1 MNLKLWLLLLFLCAL
16 IIPAQLHKDK
26 HDKHDKH
33 AERAKHEHRGKH
45 GRPGKHHGKR
55 GKERL
60 ESLKAEF
67 GSSDD
72 SDEDDDANKWLFELQ
87 SLTGKCSPNP
97 CLNGGVC
104 DEKKNHFKCKCPKQF
119 VGRRCE
125 RGKRV
130 CKRGTCGA
138 GLCLLTSSPPYYKC
152 KCIPPFAPPN
162 CKTLSPCAPNPCQN
176 NGKCVDEDDDFE
188 CICPDGFSGQYC
200 QVDPDDCYEGD
211 GQSYRGKVSE
221 TEEGDECLDWNSE
234 FLLDKGSFPAA
245 AFESSGGLGPHN
257 FCRNP
262 DGDKKPWCFVKK
274 NRRLRWDYC
283 DVRKCPT
290 PATTTRKMVSTTAE
304 AQPTTIAFTDSIP
317 PKVTTLQPT
326 IPSTT
331 VTPTREMVSTTAEA
345 QPTTIAFTDSIP
357 PEVTTLQPT
366 IPSTTDGSITPE
378 STSSAQIATTPVPT
392 TPLPT
397 IDASTKSFLTCGKPN
412 PKKQLNRIYGGLK
425 AIPGAHPWQV
435 SVQVKP
441 KGSTQQYRHICGGTL
456 IKPCWVLTAAHC
468 INKINDYRVILGG
481 LNLIQKEQTDQTV
494 LVEDTIIHEKF
505 KETADTVYN
514 DIALLKLKVTNGECA
529 KETQF
534 VKAAC
539 LPNEPFADGT
549 ECSISGWGATETSEY
564 GSMHLLDAQVLLI
577 SQEVCSS
584 SKVYPS
590 LLDDGMF
597 CAGYLKGGVDSC
609 QGDSGGP
616 LTCMRNQTHYIYG
629 IVSWGD
635 GCGEK
640 NKPGVYT
647 RVLKYLDW
655 INKKIGGTQ

>member
-1 MNLKLWLLLLFLCAL
+1 MNLKLCLLLLFLCAV
-16 IIPAQLHKDK
+16 IIPAQLKKEK

-33 AERAKHEHRGKH
+33 EERGKHEHPDKHGPQDKH
-45 GRPGKHHGKR
+45 GRPGAGHAKR

-60 ESLKAEF
+60 ERLKAEF
-67 GSSDD
+67 GRSDD
-72 SDEDDDANKWLFELQ
+72 SDDDDDANDWLFELQ
-87 SLTGKCSPNP
+87 GLRGKCSPNP
-97 CLNGGVC
+97 CLNGGEC
-104 DEKKNHFKCKCPKQF
+104 EEKREKFKCKCPKQF

-130 CKRGTCGA
+130 CKKGTCGA
-138 GLCLLTSSPPYYKC
+138 GLCLLTPSPPYFKC

-162 CKTLSPCAPNPCQN
+162 CRSPVPCSPNPCQN
-176 NGKCVDEDDDFE
+176 NGRCVVDDADFD
-188 CICPDGFSGQYC
+188 CVCPDGYSGQYC
-200 QVDPDDCYEGD
+200 QVGPDDCYEGD

-221 TEEGDECLDWNSE
+221 TDDGDECLDWNSD
-234 FLLDKGSFPAA
+234 FILDKGVFPSV
-245 AFESSGGLGPHN
+245 AFTSTEGLGPHN

-262 DGDKKPWCFVKK
+262 DGDKKPWCFIKK
-274 NRRLRWDYC
+274 DRKLRWDHC

-290 PATTTRKMVSTTAE
+290 PATTTTKIAPTTAE
-304 AQPTTIAFTDSIP
+304 ARPTTDNIS
-317 PKVTTLQPT
+317 PKVTTPQPT
-326 IPSTT
+326 VP
-331 VTPTREMVSTTAEA
+331 AK
-345 QPTTIAFTDSIP
+345 
-357 PEVTTLQPT
+357 
-366 IPSTTDGSITPE
+366 TDGSITPE
-378 STSSAQIATTPVPT
+378 STGSAQIAITPVP
-392 TPLPT
+392 PT
-397 IDASTKSFLTCGKPN
+397 KFPKNDTLTRDFLSCGIPE
-412 PKKQLNRIYGGLK
+412 PKKQLNRIYWGLK

-435 SVQVKP
+435 SVQVRP
-441 KGSTQQYRHICGGTL
+441 KGSIQEYRHICGGTL
-456 IKPCWVLTAAHC
+456 IKSCWVLTAAHC
-468 INKINDYRVILGG
+468 IDKKHDYRVILGG

-505 KETADTVYN
+505 KETPDVVYN
-514 DIALLKLKVTNGECA
+514 DIALLKLKATNGECG

-539 LPNEPFADGT
+539 LPKEPFADGT
-549 ECSISGWGATETSEY
+549 ECRISGWGATETSEY

-577 SQEVCSS
+577 SQEACSS
-584 SKVYPS
+584 NKVYAS

-616 LTCMRNQTHYIYG
+616 LTCERNQTHYIYG

-635 GCGEK
+635 SCGEK

-655 INKKIGGTQ
+655 INKKISAPQ

>member
-1 MNLKLWLLLLFLCAL
+1 MNLKLCLLLLFLCAV
-16 IIPAQLHKDK
+16 IIPAQVCMNSYMLIYHM
-26 HDKHDKH
+26 
-33 AERAKHEHRGKH
+33 
-45 GRPGKHHGKR
+45 
-55 GKERL
+55 L
-60 ESLKAEF
+60 FLKYIVVHNIFFIWMKIKQINLSPF
-67 GSSDD
+67 GYS
-72 SDEDDDANKWLFELQ
+72 
-87 SLTGKCSPNP
+87 GKCSPNP
-97 CLNGGVC
+97 CLNGGEC
-104 DEKKNHFKCKCPKQF
+104 EEKRDKFKCKCPKQF

-138 GLCLLTSSPPYYKC
+138 GLCLLTPSPPYYKC

-162 CKTLSPCAPNPCQN
+162 CRSTAPCNPSPCQN
-176 NGKCVDEDDDFE
+176 NGRCVVDEGDFD
-188 CICPDGFSGQYC
+188 CICPDGYSGQYC
-200 QVDPDDCYEGD
+200 QVGPDDCYEGD

-221 TEEGDECLDWNSE
+221 TEDGDECLYWNSE
-234 FLLDKGSFPAA
+234 FVLDKGAFPSV
-245 AFESSGGLGPHN
+245 AFASSEGLGPHN

-262 DGDKKPWCFVKK
+262 DGDKKPWCFIKK
-274 NRRLRWDYC
+274 DRRLRWDYC

-290 PATTTRKMVSTTAE
+290 RGKTYDK
-304 AQPTTIAFTDSIP
+304 D
-317 PKVTTLQPT
+317 
-326 IPSTT
+326 T
-331 VTPTREMVSTTAEA
+331 V
-345 QPTTIAFTDSIP
+345 
-357 PEVTTLQPT
+357 
-366 IPSTTDGSITPE
+366 ITPE
-378 STSSAQIATTPVPT
+378 STSSVHITTTPVPPT
-392 TPLPT
+392 TLPKNYT
-397 IDASTKSFLTCGKPN
+397 LTRDFLTCGKPE
-412 PKKQLNRIYGGLK
+412 PKKQVNRIYGGLK

-441 KGSTQQYRHICGGTL
+441 KGSIQEYRHICGGTL

-468 INKINDYRVILGG
+468 IDKKHDYRVILGG

-505 KETADTVYN
+505 KETPDVVYN
-514 DIALLKLKVTNGECA
+514 DIALLKLKATNGECA

-539 LPNEPFADGT
+539 LPKAPFADGT
-549 ECSISGWGATETSEY
+549 ECRISGWGATETSEY
-564 GSMHLLDAQVLLI
+564 GSVHLLDAQVLLI
-577 SQEVCSS
+577 SQEACSS
-584 SKVYPS
+584 NKVYAS

-616 LTCMRNQTHYIYG
+616 LTCERNETHYIYG

-635 GCGEK
+635 NCGEK

-655 INKKIGGTQ
+655 INEKISVPQ

>member
-1 MNLKLWLLLLFLCAL
+1 MNLKLCLLLLFLCAV
-16 IIPAQLHKDK
+16 IIPAQLKKEK
-26 HDKHDKH
+26 HDKHEEHGKHGHHDKP
-33 AERAKHEHRGKH
+33 GPQDKH
-45 GRPGKHHGKR
+45 GRPGGKHHGKR

-60 ESLKAEF
+60 ERLKAEF
-67 GSSDD
+67 ESSDD
-72 SDEDDDANKWLFELQ
+72 SDDDDDANDWLFELQ
-87 SLTGKCSPNP
+87 GLGKCSPNP
-97 CLNGGVC
+97 CLNGGEC
-104 DEKKNHFKCKCPKQF
+104 EEKRDKFKCKCPKQF

-138 GLCLLTSSPPYYKC
+138 GLCLLTPSPPYYKC

-162 CKTLSPCAPNPCQN
+162 CRSTAPCNPSPCQN
-176 NGKCVDEDDDFE
+176 NGRCVVDEGDFD
-188 CICPDGFSGQYC
+188 CICPDGYSGQYC
-200 QVDPDDCYEGD
+200 QVGPDDCYEGD

-221 TEEGDECLDWNSE
+221 TEDGDECLDWNSE
-234 FLLDKGSFPAA
+234 FVLDKGAFPSV
-245 AFESSGGLGPHN
+245 AFASSEGLGPHN

-262 DGDKKPWCFVKK
+262 DGDKKPWCFIKK
-274 NRRLRWDYC
+274 DRRLRWDYC

-290 PATTTRKMVSTTAE
+290 PATTTIKMVSTTAE
-304 AQPTTIAFTDSIP
+304 ARPTTAAFTDSIP

-326 IPSTT
+326 VP
-331 VTPTREMVSTTAEA
+331 AK
-345 QPTTIAFTDSIP
+345 
-357 PEVTTLQPT
+357 
-366 IPSTTDGSITPE
+366 TDGSITPE
-378 STSSAQIATTPVPT
+378 STSSAQITTTPVPPT
-392 TPLPT
+392 TLPKNYT
-397 IDASTKSFLTCGKPN
+397 LTRDFLTCGKPE
-412 PKKQLNRIYGGLK
+412 PKKQVNRIYGGLK

-441 KGSTQQYRHICGGTL
+441 KGSIQEYRHICGGTL

-468 INKINDYRVILGG
+468 IDKKHDYRVILGG

-505 KETADTVYN
+505 KETPDVVYN
-514 DIALLKLKVTNGECA
+514 DIALLKLKATNGECA

-539 LPNEPFADGT
+539 LPKAPFADGT
-549 ECSISGWGATETSEY
+549 ECRISGWGATETSEY
-564 GSMHLLDAQVLLI
+564 GSVHLLDAQVLLI
-577 SQEVCSS
+577 SQEACSS
-584 SKVYPS
+584 NKVYAS

-616 LTCMRNQTHYIYG
+616 LTCERNETHYIYG

-635 GCGEK
+635 NCGEK

-655 INKKIGGTQ
+655 INEKISVPQ

>member
-1 MNLKLWLLLLFLCAL
+1 MNLKLWLLLLFLCAV
-16 IIPAQLHKDK
+16 IIPAQLKKEKHDK

-33 AERAKHEHRGKH
+33 VGRDRHGHHEKQG
-45 GRPGKHHGKR
+45 GPGKHHEKR
-55 GKERL
+55 GKGRL
-60 ESLKAEF
+60 QDLKAEF
-67 GSSDD
+67 DTSDD
-72 SDEDDDANKWLFELQ
+72 TDDDDDANDWLFELQ
-87 SLTGKCSPNP
+87 GLRGKCSPNP

-104 DEKKNHFKCKCPKQF
+104 EEKRDKFKCKCPRQF

-130 CKRGTCGA
+130 CKRGTCGT
-138 GLCLLTSSPPYYKC
+138 GLCLLTSAPPYYKC

-162 CKTLSPCAPNPCQN
+162 CKSPIPCAPNPCQN
-176 NGKCVDEDDDFE
+176 NGRCVSEEGDFE
-188 CICPDGFSGQYC
+188 CICPEGFNGHYC
-200 QVDPDDCYEGD
+200 QVDPNDCYEGD

-234 FLLDKGSFPAA
+234 FVLDKGSFPST
-245 AFESSGGLGPHN
+245 AFASSEGLGPHN

-262 DGDKKPWCFVKK
+262 DGDKKPWCFIKK

-283 DVRKCPT
+283 DVRKCPS
-290 PATTTRKMVSTTAE
+290 PATTTKEMVTTTTKAHPTTA
-304 AQPTTIAFTDSIP
+304 AFTDRP
-317 PKVTTLQPT
+317 RVTTLQPT
-326 IPSTT
+326 IPVETDAST
-331 VTPTREMVSTTAEA
+331 
-345 QPTTIAFTDSIP
+345 
-357 PEVTTLQPT
+357 
-366 IPSTTDGSITPE
+366 TPE
-378 STSSAQIATTPVPT
+378 STSSARIITTAPPPTIPT
-392 TPLPT
+392 TNIT
-397 IDASTKSFLTCGKPN
+397 FTRSFLTCGKPE

-435 SVQVKP
+435 SVQIKP
-441 KGSTQQYRHICGGTL
+441 KGSVQGYRHICGGTL

-468 INKINDYRVILGG
+468 IDKKHDYSVVLGG
-481 LNLIQKEQTDQTV
+481 LNLVQKEPTDQTV
-494 LVEDTIIHEKF
+494 LVENTIVHEKY
-505 KETADTVYN
+505 KETPDVVYN
-514 DIALLKLKVTNGECA
+514 DIALLKLKATKGECA

-534 VKAAC
+534 VRAAC
-539 LPNEPFADGT
+539 LPKEPFPDGA

-577 SQEVCSS
+577 SQEACSNN
-584 SKVYPS
+584 KVYAA

-616 LTCMRNQTHYIYG
+616 LTCAKDQTHYIYG

-635 GCGEK
+635 SCGEK

-647 RVLKYLDW
+647 RVMKYLDW
-655 INKKIGGTQ
+655 INEKIAVSQ

>member
-1 MNLKLWLLLLFLCAL
+1 
-16 IIPAQLHKDK
+16 K
-26 HDKHDKH
+26 HDKHEEHGKHGHHDKP
-33 AERAKHEHRGKH
+33 GPQDKH
-45 GRPGKHHGKR
+45 GRPGGKHHGKR

-60 ESLKAEF
+60 ESKWSPF
-67 GSSDD
+67 GQINISPFGYS
-72 SDEDDDANKWLFELQ
+72 
-87 SLTGKCSPNP
+87 GKCSPNP
-97 CLNGGVC
+97 CLNGGEC
-104 DEKKNHFKCKCPKQF
+104 EEKRDKFKCKCPKQF

-138 GLCLLTSSPPYYKC
+138 GLCLLTPSPPYYKC

-162 CKTLSPCAPNPCQN
+162 CRSTAPCNPSPCQN
-176 NGKCVDEDDDFE
+176 NGRCVVDEGDFD
-188 CICPDGFSGQYC
+188 CICPDGYSGQYC
-200 QVDPDDCYEGD
+200 QVGPDDCYEGD

-221 TEEGDECLDWNSE
+221 TEDGDECLDWNSE
-234 FLLDKGSFPAA
+234 FVLDKGAFPSV
-245 AFESSGGLGPHN
+245 AFASSEGLGPHN

-262 DGDKKPWCFVKK
+262 DGDKKPWCFIKK
-274 NRRLRWDYC
+274 DRRLRWDYC

-290 PATTTRKMVSTTAE
+290 PATTTIKMVSTTAE
-304 AQPTTIAFTDSIP
+304 ARPTTAAFTDSIP

-326 IPSTT
+326 VPAKT
-331 VTPTREMVSTTAEA
+331 
-345 QPTTIAFTDSIP
+345 
-357 PEVTTLQPT
+357 
-366 IPSTTDGSITPE
+366 
-378 STSSAQIATTPVPT
+378 AQITTTPVPPT
-392 TPLPT
+392 TLPKNYT
-397 IDASTKSFLTCGKPN
+397 LTRDFLTCGKPE
-412 PKKQLNRIYGGLK
+412 PKKQVNRIYGGLK

-441 KGSTQQYRHICGGTL
+441 KGSIQEYRHICGGTL

-468 INKINDYRVILGG
+468 IDKKHDYRVILGG

-505 KETADTVYN
+505 KETPDVVYN
-514 DIALLKLKVTNGECA
+514 DIALLKLKATNGECA

-539 LPNEPFADGT
+539 LPKAPFADGT
-549 ECSISGWGATETSEY
+549 ECRISGWGATETSEY
-564 GSMHLLDAQVLLI
+564 GSVHLLDAQVLLI
-577 SQEVCSS
+577 SQEACSS
-584 SKVYPS
+584 NKVYAS

-616 LTCMRNQTHYIYG
+616 LTCERNETHYIYG

-635 GCGEK
+635 NCGEK

-655 INKKIGGTQ
+655 INEKISVPQ

>member
-1 MNLKLWLLLLFLCAL
+1 
-16 IIPAQLHKDK
+16 K
-26 HDKHDKH
+26 HDKH
-33 AERAKHEHRGKH
+33 EERGKH
-45 GRPGKHHGKR
+45 GHHDKPGPQDKHGRP
-55 GKERL
+55 
-60 ESLKAEF
+60 
-67 GSSDD
+67 
-72 SDEDDDANKWLFELQ
+72 
-87 SLTGKCSPNP
+87 GKCSPNP
-97 CLNGGVC
+97 CLNGGEC
-104 DEKKNHFKCKCPKQF
+104 EEKRDKFKCKCPKQF

-138 GLCLLTSSPPYYKC
+138 GLCLLTPSPPYYKC

-162 CKTLSPCAPNPCQN
+162 CRSTAPCNPSPCQN
-176 NGKCVDEDDDFE
+176 NGRCVVDEGDFD
-188 CICPDGFSGQYC
+188 CICPDGYSGQYC
-200 QVDPDDCYEGD
+200 QVGPDDCYEGD

-221 TEEGDECLDWNSE
+221 TEDGDECLYWNSE
-234 FLLDKGSFPAA
+234 FVLDKGAFPSV
-245 AFESSGGLGPHN
+245 AFASSEGLGPHN

-262 DGDKKPWCFVKK
+262 DGDKKPWCFIKK
-274 NRRLRWDYC
+274 DRRLRWDYC

-290 PATTTRKMVSTTAE
+290 RGKTYDKDTNYTLTR
-304 AQPTTIAFTDSIP
+304 D
-317 PKVTTLQPT
+317 
-326 IPSTT
+326 
-331 VTPTREMVSTTAEA
+331 
-345 QPTTIAFTDSIP
+345 
-357 PEVTTLQPT
+357 
-366 IPSTTDGSITPE
+366 
-378 STSSAQIATTPVPT
+378 
-392 TPLPT
+392 
-397 IDASTKSFLTCGKPN
+397 FLTCGKPE
-412 PKKQLNRIYGGLK
+412 PKKQVNRIYGGLK

-441 KGSTQQYRHICGGTL
+441 KGSIQEYRHICGGTL

-468 INKINDYRVILGG
+468 IDKKHDYRVILGG

-505 KETADTVYN
+505 KETPDVVYN
-514 DIALLKLKVTNGECA
+514 DIALLKLKATNGECA

-539 LPNEPFADGT
+539 LPKAPFADGT
-549 ECSISGWGATETSEY
+549 ECRISGWGATETSEY
-564 GSMHLLDAQVLLI
+564 GSVHLLDAQVLLI
-577 SQEVCSS
+577 SQEACSS
-584 SKVYPS
+584 NKVYAS

-616 LTCMRNQTHYIYG
+616 LTCERNETHYIYG

-635 GCGEK
+635 NCGEK

-655 INKKIGGTQ
+655 INEKISVPQ

>member
-1 MNLKLWLLLLFLCAL
+1 MNLKLCLLLLFLCAV
-16 IIPAQLHKDK
+16 IIPAQVCMNSYMLIYHM
-26 HDKHDKH
+26 
-33 AERAKHEHRGKH
+33 
-45 GRPGKHHGKR
+45 
-55 GKERL
+55 L
-60 ESLKAEF
+60 FLKYIVVHNRF
-67 GSSDD
+67 LIWMKI
-72 SDEDDDANKWLFELQ
+72 N
-87 SLTGKCSPNP
+87 PNP
-97 CLNGGVC
+97 CLNGGEC
-104 DEKKNHFKCKCPKQF
+104 EEKRDKFKCKCPKQF

-138 GLCLLTSSPPYYKC
+138 GLCLLTPSPPYYKC

-162 CKTLSPCAPNPCQN
+162 CRSTAPCNPSPCQN
-176 NGKCVDEDDDFE
+176 NGRCVVDEGDFD
-188 CICPDGFSGQYC
+188 CICPDGYSGQYC
-200 QVDPDDCYEGD
+200 QVGPDDCYEGD

-221 TEEGDECLDWNSE
+221 TEDGDECLDWNSE
-234 FLLDKGSFPAA
+234 FVLDKGAFPSV
-245 AFESSGGLGPHN
+245 AFASSEGLGPHN

-262 DGDKKPWCFVKK
+262 DGDKKPWCFIKK
-274 NRRLRWDYC
+274 DRRLRWDYC

-290 PATTTRKMVSTTAE
+290 PGTITT
-304 AQPTTIAFTDSIP
+304 QY
-317 PKVTTLQPT
+317 
-326 IPSTT
+326 
-331 VTPTREMVSTTAEA
+331 
-345 QPTTIAFTDSIP
+345 
-357 PEVTTLQPT
+357 
-366 IPSTTDGSITPE
+366 GSITPE
-378 STSSAQIATTPVPT
+378 STSSAQITTTPVPPT
-392 TPLPT
+392 TLPKNYT
-397 IDASTKSFLTCGKPN
+397 LTRDFLTCGKPE
-412 PKKQLNRIYGGLK
+412 PKKQVNRIYGGLK

-441 KGSTQQYRHICGGTL
+441 KGSIQEYRHICGGTL

-468 INKINDYRVILGG
+468 IDKKHDYRVILGG

-505 KETADTVYN
+505 KETPDVVYN
-514 DIALLKLKVTNGECA
+514 DIALLKLKATNGECA

-539 LPNEPFADGT
+539 LPKAPFADGT
-549 ECSISGWGATETSEY
+549 ECRISGWGATETSEY
-564 GSMHLLDAQVLLI
+564 GSVHLLDAQVLLI
-577 SQEVCSS
+577 SQEACSS
-584 SKVYPS
+584 NKVYAS

-616 LTCMRNQTHYIYG
+616 LTCERNETHYIYG

-635 GCGEK
+635 NCGEK

-655 INKKIGGTQ
+655 INEKISVPQ

>member
-1 MNLKLWLLLLFLCAL
+1 MNLKLWLLLLFLCAV
-16 IIPAQLHKDK
+16 IIPAQLKKEK

-33 AERAKHEHRGKH
+33 VGRDRHGHHEKQG
-45 GRPGKHHGKR
+45 GPGKHHGKR
-55 GKERL
+55 GKGRL
-60 ESLKAEF
+60 QDLKAEF
-67 GSSDD
+67 DTSDD
-72 SDEDDDANKWLFELQ
+72 TDDDDDANDWLFELQ
-87 SLTGKCSPNP
+87 GLRGKCSPNP

-104 DEKKNHFKCKCPKQF
+104 EEKRDKFKCKCPRQF

-130 CKRGTCGA
+130 CKRGTCGT
-138 GLCLLTSSPPYYKC
+138 GLCLLTSAPPYYKC

-162 CKTLSPCAPNPCQN
+162 CRSPIPCAPNPCQN
-176 NGKCVDEDDDFE
+176 NGRCVSEEGDFE
-188 CICPDGFSGQYC
+188 CICPEGFNGHYC
-200 QVDPDDCYEGD
+200 QVDPNDCYEGD

-234 FLLDKGSFPAA
+234 FVLDKGSFPST
-245 AFESSGGLGPHN
+245 AFASSEGLGPHN

-262 DGDKKPWCFVKK
+262 DGDKKPWCFIKK

-283 DVRKCPT
+283 DVRKCPS
-290 PATTTRKMVSTTAE
+290 PATTTKKMVTTTTKAHPTTA
-304 AQPTTIAFTDSIP
+304 AFTDTFRPI
-317 PKVTTLQPT
+317 VTTLQPT
-326 IPSTT
+326 IPVKTDAST
-331 VTPTREMVSTTAEA
+331 
-345 QPTTIAFTDSIP
+345 
-357 PEVTTLQPT
+357 
-366 IPSTTDGSITPE
+366 TPE
-378 STSSAQIATTPVPT
+378 STSSARIITTTPPPTIPT
-392 TPLPT
+392 TNVT
-397 IDASTKSFLTCGKPN
+397 FTRNFLTCGKPE

-441 KGSTQQYRHICGGTL
+441 KGSVQGYRHICGGTL

-468 INKINDYRVILGG
+468 IDKKHDYSVVLGG
-481 LNLIQKEQTDQTV
+481 LNLVQKEPTDQTV
-494 LVEDTIIHEKF
+494 LVENIIVHEKY
-505 KETADTVYN
+505 KETPDVVYN
-514 DIALLKLKVTNGECA
+514 DIALLKLKATKGECA

-534 VKAAC
+534 VRAAC
-539 LPNEPFADGT
+539 LPKEPFLDGA

-577 SQEVCSS
+577 SQEACSNNR
-584 SKVYPS
+584 VYAA
-590 LLDDGMF
+590 LLDDGML

-616 LTCMRNQTHYIYG
+616 LTCAKDQIHYIYG

-635 GCGEK
+635 SCGEK

-647 RVLKYLDW
+647 RVIKYLDW
-655 INKKIGGTQ
+655 INEKIAGSQ

>member
-1 MNLKLWLLLLFLCAL
+1 MNLKPWLLLLFLCAV
-16 IIPAQLHKDK
+16 IIPAQLNKDK
-26 HDKHDKH
+26 HDKHNKH
-33 AERAKHEHRGKH
+33 VEHAKHEHGKD
-45 GRPGKHHGKR
+45 GRHGKHHGKR

-60 ESLKAEF
+60 ERLKAEF
-67 GSSDD
+67 GRSDD
-72 SDEDDDANKWLFELQ
+72 SDDDDDANDWLFELQ
-87 SLTGKCSPNP
+87 SLRGKCSPNP

-104 DEKKNHFKCKCPKQF
+104 DEKRNHFKCKCPKQF

-138 GLCLLTSSPPYYKC
+138 GLCLLTLSPPYYKC

-162 CKTLSPCAPNPCQN
+162 CKTIAPCDPNPCQN
-176 NGKCVDEDDDFE
+176 NGKCVDEDDDDFE
-188 CICPDGFSGQYC
+188 CICPDGFRGQYC

-234 FLLDKGSFPAA
+234 FVLDKGSFPAA
-245 AFESSGGLGPHN
+245 AFASSEGLGPHN

-262 DGDKKPWCFVKK
+262 DGDKKPWCFIKK

-283 DVRKCPT
+283 NVRKCPT
-290 PATTTRKMVSTTAE
+290 PATTTTKMVPTTAK
-304 AQPTTIAFTDSIP
+304 ARPTTIAFTDSIP
-317 PKVTTLQPT
+317 PFVTTFQPN
-326 IPSTT
+326 IPT
-331 VTPTREMVSTTAEA
+331 
-345 QPTTIAFTDSIP
+345 
-357 PEVTTLQPT
+357 
-366 IPSTTDGSITPE
+366 TTDGSITPE
-378 STSSAQIATTPVPT
+378 STSSAQLATTPVPP

-397 IDASTKSFLTCGKPN
+397 KDTSTKSFLTCGKPN
-412 PKKQLNRIYGGLK
+412 PKKQINRIYGGLK

-441 KGSTQQYRHICGGTL
+441 KGSIQQYRHICGGTL

-468 INKINDYRVILGG
+468 INKNQDYRVILGG
-481 LNLIQKEQTDQTV
+481 LNLMQKDQTDQTV
-494 LVEDTIIHEKF
+494 LVEGTIIHEKF
-505 KETADTVYN
+505 KETTDNVYN
-514 DIALLKLKVTNGECA
+514 DIALLKLKATNGECA

-534 VKAAC
+534 VKAVC
-539 LPNEPFADGT
+539 LPKEPFADGT
-549 ECSISGWGATETSEY
+549 ECSISGWGATDTSEY
-564 GSMHLLDAQVLLI
+564 GSVHLLDAQVLLI

-584 SKVYPS
+584 NKVYSS

-655 INKKIGGTQ
+655 INEKIGGTQ